1 MLGFNE
7 GKADWTDRLNLQHFL
22 WKQQLGYNLH
32 PQIPTDSPD
41 LKIADVAT
49 GTG

>member
-1 MLGFNE
+1 MRELTKEN
-7 GKADWTDRLNLQHFL
+7 RLNLQHFL

-32 PQIPTDSPD
+32 PLIPTDNPE